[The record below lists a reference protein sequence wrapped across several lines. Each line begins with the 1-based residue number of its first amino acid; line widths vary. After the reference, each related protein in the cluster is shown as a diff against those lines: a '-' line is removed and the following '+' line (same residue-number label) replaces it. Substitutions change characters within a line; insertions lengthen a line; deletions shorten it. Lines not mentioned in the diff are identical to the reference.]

1 MKGGGAA
8 VSISKDQRLK
18 LIASVQSTWDKE
30 VDKACGV
37 ELADKVRALFAK
49 HAP

>member
-8 VSISKDQRLK
+8 VSIPKAKRME
-18 LIASVQSTWDKE
+18 LIDSVQGKWNET
-30 VDKACGV
+30 VDAACGP
-37 ELADKVRALFAK
+37 ELAGKVRALFAQ